1 MLYASDVHQF
11 NPVTRLS
18 MTRAELIA
26 RLADRHPQLSL
37 KDVDFAVKLML
48 DKISNALARG
58 QRIEFRDFGSFELR
72 YRPPRNGCN
81 PKTGSKVLIPAKH
94 SPHFKP
100 GKGLRERVDK

>member
-1 MLYASDVHQF
+1 
-11 NPVTRLS
+11 

-26 RLADRHPQLSL
+26 RHADLHPHLSR

-48 DKISNALARG
+48 DNISDALARG

-72 YRPPRNGCN
+72 YRPPRNGRN
-81 PKTGSKVLIPAKH
+81 PKTGSKVQIPAKH
-94 SPHFKP
+94 KLHFKP